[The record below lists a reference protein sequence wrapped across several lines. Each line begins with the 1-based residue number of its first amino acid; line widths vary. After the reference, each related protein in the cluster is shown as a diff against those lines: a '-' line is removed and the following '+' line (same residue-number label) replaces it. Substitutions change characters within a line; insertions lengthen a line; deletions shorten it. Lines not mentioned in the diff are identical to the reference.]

1 MVPLWR
7 AFRLCWPGLAGRDAR
22 AMAGTIVNTKT
33 CEISHPEAS
42 LLAFLRSELGLT
54 GVKGGC
60 GEGACGACTVLV
72 DGRPALACQ
81 TRAGEVARH
90 SVTTIEGLAGAEG
103 EPLHPVQRGL
113 IAERA
118 SQCGYC
124 TPGIALRAA
133 ALLTASP
140 DPTDQQIAAALN
152 PCLCRCGCYPR
163 IVRAVHRAAALARG
177 EDESEAGAMAA
188 GTEPPAPCSL
198 TRPAKPWDLSAPGER
213 DWFGPLGDGL
223 VAVWPPSAAGTW
235 PPSGGAWL
243 HVAASGTVTAFTGK
257 VDLGQ
262 DNQTAFR
269 LLVAEEL
276 AVDPAGVRLVQG
288 DTDLCPYDAGTF
300 GSRSMPDAGEAL
312 RRAAAGAREALF
324 DLAAQRLG
332 PQACP
337 RADQGAVVCGLTAA
351 RLPYGRLLAGTQR
364 VEVLAEEPPLTSPS
378 DWITAGRPYPAS
390 RVGAV
395 TGARCFVSDLR
406 QPGLQHGAVLRPS
419 APGSV
424 LRSVDTAAAE
434 AMPGVTV
441 VRDGEFIGVTAGDP
455 GTARRAVAAIRAD
468 WDQPSSG
475 PCDLEAYLRAHP
487 ADGEG
492 WQRAVISRAGDTE
505 AALAAAAIGVQATYT
520 TAYLAHVPL
529 ETRAAVAEWE
539 GERLTVWTGTNVPFA
554 VRARLSRTFGI
565 SEAAIRVIVP
575 PVGGGFGS
583 KHGDEAIEAAGLA
596 RGTGRPVMVHWSRA
610 EEFQQGFLRPMAVI
624 DVRAGLDGAGS
635 VTAWDFLDINAGASG
650 FAFPYAVPNRR
661 LRYQPAASPYAQGPY
676 RALAATA
683 NTFARESHIDALA
696 YAAGVDPLRFRL
708 RHLDDARL
716 SAVLEAAARRFGWC
730 PGWQPAGRPTWRDG
744 QWVWRGTGLA
754 VGLEKGGRVATCV
767 EVLADVAGQVRV
779 TRIVT
784 AYECG
789 AVVSPDT
796 VMSQIEGGTVMALGG
811 ALFESV
817 TFAHGRVTT
826 PSLSGYRVP
835 RFADVPEL
843 DVVLLDRPD
852 LPSAGAGETPLIAV
866 APAIANAI
874 FTATG
879 RRLRSLPLLPEG
891 RVR

>member
-1 MVPLWR
+1 MSSTV
-7 AFRLCWPGLAGRDAR
+7 
-22 AMAGTIVNTKT
+22 VNTKT
-33 CEISHPEAS
+33 CEISRPDAS

-72 DGRPALACQ
+72 DGRPVPACQ
-81 TRAGEVARH
+81 LRAGEVAGH
-90 SVTTIEGLAGAEG
+90 SVTTIEGLAGSAG
-103 EPLHPVQRGL
+103 EPLHPVQRAL

-133 ALLTASP
+133 ALLTAHP
-140 DPTDQQIAAALN
+140 DPGDEQIAVALN

-177 EDESEAGAMAA
+177 EDKSDSGPAVAR
-188 GTEPPAPCSL
+188 TPPSARSSL
-198 TRPAKPWDLSAPGER
+198 ARPGRPWDMSAPGER
-213 DWFGPLGDGL
+213 DWFGVLGHGL
-223 VAVWPPSAAGTW
+223 VVVWPASAAGTW
-235 PPSGGAWL
+235 PRSGGAWL

-262 DNQTAFR
+262 DNQTALR

-276 AVDPAGVRLVQG
+276 AVDPADVRLVQG

-312 RRAAAGAREALF
+312 RRAAAGARQALIG
-324 DLAAQRLG
+324 LAAPRLG
-332 PQACP
+332 GPHAYLRAEQGSVAC
-337 RADQGAVVCGLTAA
+337 RLTGT
-351 RLPYGRLLAGTQR
+351 RLPYGMLLAGTKR
-364 VEVLAEEPPLTSPS
+364 IEALTEEPPLTSPS
-378 DWITAGRPYPAS
+378 DWTVAGRPYAAP
-390 RVGAV
+390 RDDTV
-395 TGARCFVSDLR
+395 TGTRRFVSDLR
-406 QPGLQHGAVLRPS
+406 RPGLRHGAVLRPP
-419 APGSV
+419 APGAV
-424 LRSVDTAAAE
+424 LRSVDTAAAQ

-441 VRDGEFIGVTAGDP
+441 LRDGEFIGVTAGDP
-455 GTARRAVAAIRAD
+455 WTARRAVAAIRAD
-468 WDQPSSG
+468 WDQPPPG
-475 PCDLEAYLRAHP
+475 PVDLEAYLRTHP
-487 ADGEG
+487 VDGEG
-492 WQRAVISRAGDTE
+492 WQRAVSSQAGDPE

-520 TAYLAHVPL
+520 TSYLAHVPL

-539 GERLTVWTGTNVPFA
+539 DERLTVWTGTNVPFA

-575 PVGGGFGS
+575 PVGGGFGG
-583 KHGDEAIEAAGLA
+583 KHGDEAIEAARLA
-596 RGTGRPVMVHWSRA
+596 RGAGRPVMVHWSRT

-624 DVRAGLDGAGS
+624 DVRAGLDAAGS
-635 VTAWDFLDINAGASG
+635 ITAWDFLDINAGANG

-661 LRYQPAASPYAQGPY
+661 LRYQPAASPHAQGPY
-676 RALAATA
+676 RALGATA

-696 YAAGVDPLRFRL
+696 YAAGADPLRFRL

-716 SAVLEAAARRFGWC
+716 AAVLEAAAGRFGWR
-730 PGWQPAGRPTWRDG
+730 PGWRPAGRPARADG
-744 QWVWRGTGLA
+744 QWVWCGAGLA

-767 EVLADVAGQVRV
+767 EALVGVAGQVRV

-789 AVVSPDT
+789 AVVNPDT
-796 VMSQIEGGTVMALGG
+796 VVSQIEGGTVMALGG
-811 ALFESV
+811 ALFEAV
-817 TFAHGRVTT
+817 TFTHGRGAR

-835 RFADVPEL
+835 RFTDVPEL

-874 FTATG
+874 FAATG